1 LQAACGGAKEDA
13 MKKRPVDVVGSGAGN
28 ADATEPRP
36 ANAPAAPQLSP
47 LVPGTATQPPRPQ
60 ATPAPQAGPR
70 AAGDASYGEFVQ
82 NIARGLI
89 DANAASL
96 KGESAQTARNR
107 QGVANV
113 VSRLLNGE

>member
-1 LQAACGGAKEDA
+1 
-13 MKKRPVDVVGSGAGN
+13 MKKRPVDVVGSGAGK
-28 ADATEPRP
+28 ADATEPSP
-36 ANAPAAPQLSP
+36 ASAPAAPPLSP
-47 LVPGTATQPPRPQ
+47 LVPGTAQPAPRPQ
-60 ATPAPQAGPR
+60 GAPAAQAGPR

-89 DANAASL
+89 DVNAASL